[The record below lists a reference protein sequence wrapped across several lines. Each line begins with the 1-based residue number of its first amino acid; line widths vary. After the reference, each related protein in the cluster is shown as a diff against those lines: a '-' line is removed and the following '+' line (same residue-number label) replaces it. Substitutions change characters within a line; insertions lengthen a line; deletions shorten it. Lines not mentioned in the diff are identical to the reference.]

1 MPFRT
6 TISEG
11 EYASAAMMLMRLAG
25 LGVAFQERWME
36 LQITT
41 AIHVA
46 REWAQLMS
54 SAQHAAEEIL
64 GDALSHAGGAEPLTG
79 RRRVPSRRRRSVVI
93 NFPERR
99 APGEPT

>member
-1 MPFRT
+1 MPFRNPM
-6 TISEG
+6 SEAD
-11 EYASAAMMLMRLAG
+11 YASAAMTLMRLAG

-46 REWAQLMS
+46 RDWVTLMS
-54 SAQHAAEEIL
+54 SAQRAAEEIL
-64 GDALSHAGGAEPLTG
+64 GGALHAGGAEPLTG
-79 RRRVPSRRRRSVVI
+79 RRRVPSRRARSVVI

-99 APGEPT
+99 APGETA